1 MSTLPIQNVLSEISE
16 MEHEQAQKLLS
27 DLHIEFPFLA
37 SKVVPLAHGCGDD
50 IRNAL
55 VNLGHDHV
63 LVDQFTNE
71 YFFRTEYRVSII
83 NAIDDPERRRFN
95 LDGSVSDSKVSE
107 RDLYALAFVRKV
119 YLDANISPA
128 AKAYCR
134 KEQGKVLGK
143 KEKLKSH
150 TRELCQLGF
159 SHLFILSKLGKK
171 VDSYLVSCDLS
182 SFKDI
187 DVDSARKLG
196 SHSSQYSKKK
206 IRGIQ
211 DKLMGQGVPVQ
222 LINLASGDYQD
233 YIYSRL
239 FSHPKQRKQKKSKKS
254 KTSNDRR
261 TRNGGVSN
269 AGNRK
274 RASEVA

>member
-1 MSTLPIQNVLSEISE
+1 
-16 MEHEQAQKLLS
+16 MEHDQSQKLLS
-27 DLHIEFPFLA
+27 DLHIKFPFLA

-50 IRNAL
+50 IRSAL
-55 VNLGHDHV
+55 VKLGHDHK

-95 LDGSVSDSKVSE
+95 LDGSVSDSKVSD

-119 YLDANISPA
+119 YLDTNISPA
-128 AKAYCR
+128 AKSYCR
-134 KEQGKVLGK
+134 KEQGKVLEK

-150 TRELCQLGF
+150 TRELCHLGF
-159 SHLFILSKLGKK
+159 SHAFILSKLGKK
-171 VDSYLVSCDLS
+171 VDSFLVSCDLS

-187 DVDSARKLG
+187 DVESARKLG
-196 SHSSQYSKKK
+196 SQSSQYTKKK

-239 FSHPKQRKQKKSKKS
+239 FTHPKQRKLKKSKKNKS
-254 KTSNDRR
+254 SNERR
-261 TRNGGVSN
+261 SVKGEVSN
-269 AGNRK
+269 TGIRT